1 MHKPFVKVNIPGP
14 ASETEKRE
22 EEVDQ
27 MMKEWYE
34 PRPLDQS
41 LVKRR
46 RGWKS
51 LLFMFLLFLVVAVF
65 GGLTIYFAIEGKSL
79 PFSKNIGVNDNDPLL
94 LTISA
99 PAFANSGEI
108 IDVVFVYQNVS
119 KVRLTDVELQIFFP
133 ENFVFLESVPY
144 KPYNAGQ
151 NYWKLPTLEPISSN
165 KLTVK
170 GQVVGSQN
178 EQKRVEAVLL
188 YKPTNFH
195 TQFKKIEFADFFVN
209 ESVLGIT
216 LDGPDNLLP
225 HQEARYTV
233 AIKNT
238 AKTQV
243 QNIVVSLSLPEE
255 FLITSSSK
263 VIEDKSWNIPTLS
276 AGDAQTLELT
286 GTLNARGGDLINF
299 KAEAA
304 IQEQGKFLLQNY
316 ATILATVIDP
326 DIRILIKRQDEE
338 KPLTFGGTLLV
349 EVSIENAS
357 TLNIADASVDIII
370 VDTDDLLLWNTIKV
384 GESYSYELMD
394 AKGEGGGGK
403 VIRIKNI
410 SALKSSD
417 EARISFAVDSIK
429 VPYDIHSGKYAVRMK
444 PVFTGHSDDIS
455 LPLASEGKEAE
466 FAIIR

>member
-1 MHKPFVKVNIPGP
+1 MHKPFVKVAVPGP
-14 ASETEKRE
+14 SSETEKRE
-22 EEVDQ
+22 EEVNQ

-34 PRPLDQS
+34 PSPFDRS

-65 GGLTIYFAIEGKSL
+65 GGAAIYFAIEGKPL
-79 PFSKNIGVNDNDPLL
+79 PFRNNSGTSDSDPLL
-94 LTISA
+94 LTVNA
-99 PAFANSGEI
+99 PASANSGEI
-108 IDVVFVYQNVS
+108 IDVVFTYQNVS
-119 KVRLTDVELQIFFP
+119 KVRLTDVELQISFP
-133 ENFVFLESVPY
+133 ENFVFLESAPY

-151 NYWKLPTLEPISSN
+151 NYWRLPTLEPVSSN
-165 KLTVK
+165 KLTVR

-195 TQFKKIEFADFFVN
+195 TQFKKNEFADFFVK
-209 ESVLGIT
+209 ESALGIT
-216 LDGPDNLLP
+216 LDGPDTVLP

-233 AIKNT
+233 GIKNT
-238 AKTQV
+238 AKAQV
-243 QNIVVSLSLPEE
+243 QNIVVSLFLPRE
-255 FLITSSSK
+255 FLIASSSK
-263 VIEDKSWNIPTLS
+263 AIEDKSWNIPALS
-276 AGDAQTLELT
+276 AGDAQTLEIT
-286 GTLNARGGDLINF
+286 GTLNARGGDLVNF
-299 KAEAA
+299 KAEAG
-304 IQEQGKFLLQNY
+304 IQEQGKLLLQNY
-316 ATILATVIDP
+316 AAILATVIDP

-338 KPLTFGGTLLV
+338 KPLIFGGTLQA

-357 TLNIADASVDIII
+357 TLQIADASADIII

-394 AKGEGGGGK
+394 AKGEGGGKK

-410 SALKSSD
+410 SALESFD
-417 EARISFAVDSIK
+417 EARISFAVDTIK

-455 LPLASEGKEAE
+455 VPLSVEGKEAE
-466 FAIIR
+466 FAITK